1 MLPDVAIERL
11 ARSSLYSFNAALGES
26 QELVHAEPMDAKNI
40 ARWLDIGCG
49 EGYYTAQ
56 IAQALPQAQGYALDI
71 SREAVKRASE
81 SGEPNDYQRAL
92 GAFDSLPGWQKQR
105 ILTVAT
111 ARAEELI
118 ELVSEPGYDS

>member
-1 MLPDVAIERL
+1 VNTLQSTHEGPDLAIL
-11 ARSSLYSFNAALGES
+11 LDAMSAVVGEVS
-26 QELVHAEPMDAKNI
+26 KVF
-40 ARWLDIGCG
+40 
-49 EGYYTAQ
+49 
-56 IAQALPQAQGYALDI
+56 
-71 SREAVKRASE
+71 EAVKRASE

-118 ELVSEPGYDS
+118 ELVSEPGYPA